1 MANTLTDLIPDL
13 YAALDVVSRELTGM
27 TTAVTMNASNMRAAV
42 GQSVVVPITGSAN
55 ISDITPSMTS
65 PEPTD
70 QTVTNVPII
79 ITKARA
85 AEFGFVGE
93 EQKGLETGPGYMS
106 IQANMIAQAMRG
118 IANEVERDLTS
129 MYLKT
134 SRAYG
139 TAGALAFDGDLSDS
153 AQLLKILL
161 DNGAT
166 SLDKQLVI
174 DTSNGASMR
183 SNTNLTKA
191 NEANDDTLLRQGVL
205 LDVHGFAIRETG
217 QAQSHTAGTG
227 AGYLV
232 NGAHVVGDTVIAVD
246 TGTGTVLAGDVITI
260 AGDSNKYVVA
270 VALSGG
276 NITIAAP
283 GLVQDAAS
291 TSAVTLTADY
301 TASIAFD
308 RSAIQLVARPP
319 ATPIEGDMALD
330 RMIITDPR
338 SGLSFEVSIYPG
350 YRKVRY
356 ELALAW
362 GFENIKPEHTA
373 LLIS

>member
-1 MANTLTDLIPDL
+1 
-13 YAALDVVSRELTGM
+13 
-27 TTAVTMNASNMRAAV
+27 
-42 GQSVVVPITGSAN
+42 
-55 ISDITPSMTS
+55 MTS

-118 IANEVERDLTS
+118 IANEVERDLTG